1 MIPKIPPSR
10 TMSNAEP
17 SGVRL
22 QVQVLEVRA
31 STLQAGTLQGKEF
44 ENAPD
49 DAGRQGHEAKE
60 DGSV

>member
-1 MIPKIPPSR
+1 MIRKIPPIR
-10 TMSNAEP
+10 TMSSSEQ
-17 SGVRL
+17 SGLRMPVR
-22 QVQVLEVRA
+22 VLEVSA

-60 DGSV
+60 GGFV

>member
-1 MIPKIPPSR
+1 MIRKIPPIR
-10 TMSNAEP
+10 KMSNAER

-22 QVQVLEVRA
+22 QVQVLEVSA

-60 DGSV
+60 GGFV

>member
-1 MIPKIPPSR
+1 
-10 TMSNAEP
+10 MSNAER

-22 QVQVLEVRA
+22 QVQVLEVSA

-60 DGSV
+60 GGFV